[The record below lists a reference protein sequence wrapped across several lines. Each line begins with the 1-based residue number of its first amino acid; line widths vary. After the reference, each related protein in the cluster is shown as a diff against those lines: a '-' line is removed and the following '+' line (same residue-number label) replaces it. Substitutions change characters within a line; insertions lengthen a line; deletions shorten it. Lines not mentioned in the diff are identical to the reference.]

1 MVRQVCRVVV
11 RWFYGLLRCV
21 GLRQVWH
28 GTAGWVGV
36 RLVKDV
42 ASSELELVG
51 LDMAGVVF
59 LGMLR

>member
-1 MVRQVCRVVV
+1 MVRQVWLVEIRSVQ
-11 RWFYGLLRCV
+11 LRRI

>member
-1 MVRQVCRVVV
+1 MV